1 MNENK
6 FQSIP
11 EKACMLAGGEVT
23 VKHDPSSKTAPVKIK
38 ARSGKPLEHWF
49 WGRVVHDLAGMRMH
63 KPRLT
68 LDYAHNDSEVIG
80 YLNHFDS
87 TSGDLMASGAIIP
100 FTAGDRAEEVLFK
113 MGQGVP
119 YEASIFFGGDGIKVE
134 EVPEG
139 GSTQVNGYQFDGPG
153 CVIREWPLRGVA
165 VCPYGADQ
173 NTEAT
178 VMSGGKTYSAEK
190 FTAKGDKDMKEEIA
204 VEAKAG
210 EEAKAVE
217 VVAVEAE
224 AAKAGAVV
232 EPVKSVETAPVTGE
246 LAAKIDEVA
255 AKSAADKAEIVK
267 LSTELV
273 ASQKA
278 QAEGAKSIADLT
290 TERDALAAKVKT
302 VEAECEDA
310 KKKLSAIMNAGVVPV
325 SATVGEVKNAENMSP
340 WKKAQRR

>member
-1 MNENK
+1 MNEDRFK
-6 FQSIP
+6 SIP
-11 EKACMLAGGEVT
+11 ERACMFAGGEVT
-23 VKHDPSSKTAPVKIK
+23 VKHDPDSKTAPVKVK

-63 KPRLT
+63 KPRLA
-68 LDYAHNDSEVIG
+68 LDYAHNDAEVIG

-87 TSGDLMASGAIIP
+87 SSGDLMASGAIIP
-100 FTAGDRAEEVLFK
+100 FTAGDRADEVLFK

-119 YEASIFFGGDGIKVE
+119 YEASIFFGGDGMKIE

-139 GSTQVNGYQFDGPG
+139 ASTQVNGYQFDGPG

-173 NTEAT
+173 NTET
-178 VMSGGKTYSAEK
+178 TTMSGGKTYSAENVS
-190 FTAKGDKDMKEEIA
+190 TKGVTEMKEDQA
-204 VEAKAG
+204 VEVKAG

-217 VVAVEAE
+217 LAAVETE
-224 AAKAGAVV
+224 ASKAGAVV
-232 EPVKSVETAPVTGE
+232 APAVVAEPVKSE
-246 LAAKIDEVA
+246 LAVQVDAVA
-255 AKSAADKAEIVK
+255 AKTAADKAELAK
-267 LSTELV
+267 LSAELI
-273 ASQKA
+273 ASQTA
-278 QAEGAKSIADLT
+278 QATGAKSIADLT

-310 KKKLSAIMNAGVVPV
+310 KKKLQAIMTAGVVPV
-325 SATVGEVKNAENMSP
+325 SAAAGEVKNGENLSP